1 MEQSLTRYIWSHTRR
16 QQLFILLIVALSM
29 IPYFLAFDLPKQ
41 IVNGPIQGD
50 GFEGANATQLFMHL
64 TVDIPYWG
72 TVTLF
77 PGLELNRMSMLMAL
91 SLTFLALVIIN
102 GLFKYYINTYKG
114 RLGERLLR
122 RIRFELIDRILRFP
136 PTHFK
141 RVKGAEISSM
151 VKDEVEPLGG
161 FTGDAFVQPALLGGQ
176 ALSALFFILVQN
188 FWLGLIAAF
197 RHLEAQDGGRAVID
211 IGVAP
216 GDALHLDVA
225 QVQTV
230 HRLAHPVQ

>member
-91 SLTFLALVIIN
+91 SLTFLALVVIN
-102 GLFKYYINTYKG
+102 GLFK
-114 RLGERLLR
+114 
-122 RIRFELIDRILRFP
+122 
-136 PTHFK
+136 
-141 RVKGAEISSM
+141 
-151 VKDEVEPLGG
+151 
-161 FTGDAFVQPALLGGQ
+161 
-176 ALSALFFILVQN
+176 
-188 FWLGLIAAF
+188 
-197 RHLEAQDGGRAVID
+197 
-211 IGVAP
+211 
-216 GDALHLDVA
+216 
-225 QVQTV
+225 
-230 HRLAHPVQ
+230 

>member
-197 RHLEAQDGGRAVID
+197 MAAIQVGIIPKMRRRLIELGGS
-211 IGVAP
+211 GS
-216 GDALHLDVA
+216 
-225 QVQTV
+225 
-230 HRLAHPVQ
+230 